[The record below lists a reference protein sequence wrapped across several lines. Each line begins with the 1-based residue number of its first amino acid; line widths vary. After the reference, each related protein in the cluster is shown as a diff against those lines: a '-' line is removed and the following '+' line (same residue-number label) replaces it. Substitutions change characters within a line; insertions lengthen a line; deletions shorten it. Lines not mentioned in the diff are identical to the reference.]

1 MNVVESS
8 EPFVFKIT
16 LIIEH
21 PVKYREELSA
31 ELSWD
36 QSDVDLKEL
45 ELIKSICEKK
55 FDKLCS
61 KLENTVNERLN

>member
-36 QSDVDLKEL
+36 QSDV